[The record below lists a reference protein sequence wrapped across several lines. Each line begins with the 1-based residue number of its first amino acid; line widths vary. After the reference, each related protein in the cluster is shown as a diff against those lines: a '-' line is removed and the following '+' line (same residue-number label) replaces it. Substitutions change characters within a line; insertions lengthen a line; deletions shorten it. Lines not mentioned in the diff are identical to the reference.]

1 MRRLRNLDPR
11 SRRQLAMANAA
22 LAIGL
27 LLRVLAHPA
36 GTVECA
42 MLDAA
47 AEFLLSFSIVAN
59 LMVILRSRRS
69 GIGC

>member
-1 MRRLRNLDPR
+1 MRNLRNLDPR

-27 LLRVLAHPA
+27 LLRVFAHPA
-36 GTVECA
+36 GTVERA

-47 AEFLLSFSIVAN
+47 AGFLLSFSIVAN
-59 LMVILRSRRS
+59 LMVILRARRS